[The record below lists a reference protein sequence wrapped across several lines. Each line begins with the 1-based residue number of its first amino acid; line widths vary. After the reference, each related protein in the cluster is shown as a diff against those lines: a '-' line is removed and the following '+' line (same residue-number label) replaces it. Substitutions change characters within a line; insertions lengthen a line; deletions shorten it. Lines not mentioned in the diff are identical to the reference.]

1 MMLLMMMTIFQ
12 KDKKTN
18 TTYLGLEQQNLV
30 LLWPSVAK

>member
-1 MMLLMMMTIFQ
+1 MMLLMMMIFQ

-18 TTYLGLEQQNLV
+18 TTYLDLEQQNLV